1 MARRCFFNPFSLL
14 MIGFLFLVLLFLIPF
29 LFLSLIGS
37 AFAKLGFSPLMVL
50 LLLLFTLV
58 GSLVNIPL
66 IIPTTALGLSLALF
80 WGGTNSSGAVAIVLV
95 ILGHIS
101 FTYPLV
107 VRNITGAVE
116 EVDPAF
122 EETALTLGAKPL
134 ETFNKVLFPVIK
146 SSVIAGAILAF
157 TRSLGETG
165 ATVAISSNVNTAPV
179 YIVNLV
185 KAGADSY
192 PAAAMCSIVLI
203 AICFVLMFAVRALTH
218 RGSDRNA

>member
-1 MARRCFFNPFSLL
+1 
-14 MIGFLFLVLLFLIPF
+14 
-29 LFLSLIGS
+29 
-37 AFAKLGFSPLMVL
+37 
-50 LLLLFTLV
+50 
-58 GSLVNIPL
+58 
-66 IIPTTALGLSLALF
+66 
-80 WGGTNSSGAVAIVLV
+80 AVVLV

-116 EVDPAF
+116 EVDPAY
-122 EETALTLGAKPL
+122 EETALTLGSKPL

-146 SSVIAGAILAF
+146 PSVIAGAILAF

-165 ATVAISSNVNTAPV
+165 ATRAISSSVNTVPI

-185 KAGADSY
+185 DAGSN

-203 AICFVLMFAVRALTH
+203 AICFVLMFAVRAVMH
-218 RGSDRNA
+218 RGSDRDA